1 MYRRDHLSG
10 PFFAQVWQLWCASL
24 HAHTRRADAA
34 RGTSSLRGREEML
47 PEEVRAAAAAEGLE
61 LVPSSSNETGFKG
74 VCKKHGKYYEAQIRE
89 NGMKLHLG
97 KFPSPEEAAL
107 CYARHVGAK
116 RAAAEAAEARV
127 AVPRPLTADEA
138 RAAAAA
144 EGLELVPS
152 AIGEMGFRGVRM
164 NQGKYKAQITENG
177 VQIHLG
183 TFATPEEAALCYAR
197 RAGAERAAA
206 EAAEARVPV
215 PKPLTPDEA
224 RAAAAVEGLELVHS
238 SYSETGF
245 RGVTR
250 NGSKYIANKRENR
263 TQRYLGTFATP
274 EEAALYYAR
283 HIGAK
288 RAAAEA
294 AEARVA
300 VPQPLTP
307 DEARAAA
314 AAEGLELVPSSS
326 NESGFKCVVEHDGRY
341 QAQIWEKGKRR
352 YVGSFATPEE
362 AALCYARRVGA
373 ERAATEA
380 AEARVAVPEPL
391 TADEARAAA
400 AAEGLELVPSSS
412 GEMGFRGVTRNGS
425 KYNASIR
432 ANGPQRH
439 LGIFATPEEAAL
451 CYARYVG
458 AKRAAAEAAKAR
470 VAVPQPLTPD
480 EARAAA
486 VAEGLELVPSSS
498 SESGYK
504 GVRINIGR
512 YRAEI
517 KENGKHR
524 YLGMFTTPEE
534 AALCYARYIGAAR
547 AAAEAAQ
554 ARGEGPRPLTADEA
568 RAAAAAEGLQLV
580 PSSSGESGFKGVA
593 KHRGKYSAHI
603 RCRLMAP
610 DDL

>member
-1 MYRRDHLSG
+1 
-10 PFFAQVWQLWCASL
+10 
-24 HAHTRRADAA
+24 
-34 RGTSSLRGREEML
+34 ML

-107 CYARHVGAK
+107 CYARHIGAG

-152 AIGEMGFRGVRM
+152 AIGEIGFRGVRM

-177 VQIHLG
+177 MQIHLG
-183 TFATPEEAALCYAR
+183 TFATPEEAALSYAR

-215 PKPLTPDEA
+215 P
-224 RAAAAVEGLELVHS
+224 R
-238 SYSETGF
+238 
-245 RGVTR
+245 
-250 NGSKYIANKRENR
+250 
-263 TQRYLGTFATP
+263 
-274 EEAALYYAR
+274 
-283 HIGAK
+283 
-288 RAAAEA
+288 
-294 AEARVA
+294 
-300 VPQPLTP
+300 PLTP

-314 AAEGLELVPSSS
+314 AAEGLELVPSSYSETGFRGVTRNGSKYIANIRENGTQRYLGTFATSEEAALCYARHIGAKRAAAGSAEARGEGPRPLTADEARAAAAAEGLELVPSSS
-326 NESGFKCVVEHDGRY
+326 NETGFKGVAEHYGRY
-341 QAQIWEKGKRR
+341 QGQIWENGKRR

-362 AALCYARRVGA
+362 AALCYARRIGA
-373 ERAATEA
+373 ERAAAEA
-380 AEARVAVPEPL
+380 AEARGEGPRPLTADEARAAAATERLELVPSSSSETGFRGVTRNGSKYNASITENGPLRNLGMFATPEEAALCYARHAGAERAAAEAAQARGEGPQPL

-412 GEMGFRGVTRNGS
+412 GETGF
-425 KYNASIR
+425 
-432 ANGPQRH
+432 
-439 LGIFATPEEAAL
+439 
-451 CYARYVG
+451 
-458 AKRAAAEAAKAR
+458 
-470 VAVPQPLTPD
+470 
-480 EARAAA
+480 
-486 VAEGLELVPSSS
+486 
-498 SESGYK
+498 K
-504 GVRINIGR
+504 GVRKHSGR
-512 YRAEI
+512 YKAHI
-517 KENGKHR
+517 KEKGKHR
-524 YLGMFTTPEE
+524 YLGVFSTPEE
-534 AALCYARYIGAAR
+534 AALCYARYIGAER

-568 RAAAAAEGLQLV
+568 RAEAAAEGLDLV
-580 PSSSGESGFKGVA
+580 PSSSNETGFKGVT

-603 RCRLMAP
+603 RCRLMAS